1 MQTIARCNGRI
12 VAGKL
17 RFPTSYYQKLISK
30 LRVQQVNPFLQQ
42 VNPFLQQVNPFLQ
55 QVNPFLQQ
63 VNPFLQQV
71 NPFLQQV
78 NPFLQQVNISGEKL
92 EDYILSSARD
102 YFGMRGLLPM
112 NI

>member
-42 VNPFLQQVNPFLQ
+42 VNPFLQQVN
-55 QVNPFLQQ
+55 
-63 VNPFLQQV
+63 
-71 NPFLQQV
+71 
-78 NPFLQQVNISGEKL
+78 ISGEKL

-102 YFGMRGLLPM
+102 YFGMRGL
-112 NI
+112 